1 MLNTIKSLLGISGTG
16 QDAILSFYLDLA
28 EKAVLRYTNLDALTT
43 TLQNPTIK
51 LAMYYYNN
59 RNETNVSSVSQ
70 GARSVSYKNSTDKMP
85 DDIIA
90 MLPYPKIRVLGEDD

>member
-1 MLNTIKSLLGISGTG
+1 
-16 QDAILSFYLDLA
+16 
-28 EKAVLRYTNLDALTT
+28 
-43 TLQNPTIK
+43 
-51 LAMYYYNN
+51 MYYYNN
-59 RNETNVSSVSQ
+59 RNETNLSSVTQ